1 MSNYPS
7 KREAFRAA
15 LALALT
21 AALVCTAL
29 LLEPL
34 STSVYLALLPETAQ
48 LTGIHHLAD
57 VAVATLGVTYAT
69 ALWRSRL
76 AAASLTRGVVAG
88 IGVGVAYL
96 VSEVA
101 KLAFMQ
107 ERPCR
112 EALVLE
118 RCPAPG
124 DWSFPSNH
132 MTIAVGLAVASA
144 AALPHVTRPLV
155 ATLTAL
161 VAAVGAGRL
170 GQGAHYPHDLL
181 AGMGIG
187 LGMVVAAAVTL
198 GPLAES
204 SRLLTRWSKPAGRE
218 PGE

>member
-7 KREAFRAA
+7 KREALRAT

-21 AALVCTAL
+21 TALVCTAL

-34 STSVYLALLPETAQ
+34 STSIYLALLPETAQ
-48 LTGIHHLAD
+48 LEGIHHLAD
-57 VAVATLGVTYAT
+57 VALATLGVTYAT
-69 ALWRSRL
+69 ALWRSRF
-76 AAASLTRGVVAG
+76 AAASLARGVAAG

-101 KLAFMQ
+101 KLAFIQ

-112 EALVLE
+112 EALLLE
-118 RCPAPG
+118 RCPPPG

-144 AALPHVTRPLV
+144 ATLPQVTRPLV

-161 VAAVGAGRL
+161 VAAAGAGRL

-181 AGMGIG
+181 AGMGVG
-187 LGMVVAAAVTL
+187 LGVVVAVALTL
-198 GPLAES
+198 GPMVES
-204 SRLLTRWSKPAGRE
+204 SRLLTRWSKPVGQ
-218 PGE
+218 